1 VTTPREAAVGWM
13 RQQLAAALGVSAEEP
28 EIGERA
34 ENFVAL
40 VEHYGLKAEE
50 FFVWIQTP
58 RISNE
63 WSLAEARSWCESM
76 VAAQR
81 DLAAMNG
88 QLLLNGE
95 SDTPAPA
102 PWQPARCGHCAV
114 WLETED
120 DAARHLCEMLCPRCF
135 ARSAQRLN
143 GHWVCTD
150 CGELE

>member
-1 VTTPREAAVGWM
+1 M

-40 VEHYGLKAEE
+40 VEHYGLKDEE

-58 RISNE
+58 RIGKE

-102 PWQPARCGHCAV
+102 PWQPARRGPCAG
-114 WLETED
+114 LRRKTMPP
-120 DAARHLCEMLCPRCF
+120 AICAKCF
-135 ARSAQRLN
+135 ARAASRAVRSA
-143 GHWVCTD
+143 
-150 CGELE
+150 